1 MCTCITDFHT
11 LKAKK
16 KKKKSH
22 SKSNLDMEHDKRQIY
37 LDYVMKI
44 VYWNKE
50 EVMIQ
55 TQLLQVSI

>member
-1 MCTCITDFHT
+1 
-11 LKAKK
+11 
-16 KKKKSH
+16 
-22 SKSNLDMEHDKRQIY
+22 MEHDKRQIY